1 MLRRT
6 TKGQAGHL
14 VGCRFQNSKASLGT
28 AAASGDHSTTQP
40 KGTIWQAEASLAE
53 ERSPV
58 DCVEGIAEINF
69 EENLFSLPC
78 MPLRPVS
85 RSVDNCFSAM
95 AGGHP
100 NL

>member
-1 MLRRT
+1 MEQQPRVETIAPLCPR
-6 TKGQAGHL
+6 GQA
-14 VGCRFQNSKASLGT
+14 
-28 AAASGDHSTTQP
+28 
-40 KGTIWQAEASLAE
+40 WQAEASLPE

-58 DCVEGIAEINF
+58 DRVEGIAEINF
-69 EENLFSLPC
+69 EENLLSLPC

-85 RSVDNCFSAM
+85 GSVDNCFSAI